1 MYFWKINY
9 KTGLFNIRV
18 ISGSPSS
25 ETMGQVKFKSSNV
38 LEELPRM
45 VHLLNSPLLKS
56 RHRSLLFGI
65 RERSQISYQGI
76 FLNCA
81 KLMNSYTIAA

>member
-1 MYFWKINY
+1 MW
-9 KTGLFNIRV
+9 GLFNIRV

-45 VHLLNSPLLKS
+45 VHLLNSPQNGTMFIYFRYIDIYTVNYLT
-56 RHRSLLFGI
+56 SLH
-65 RERSQISYQGI
+65 E
-76 FLNCA
+76 
-81 KLMNSYTIAA
+81 